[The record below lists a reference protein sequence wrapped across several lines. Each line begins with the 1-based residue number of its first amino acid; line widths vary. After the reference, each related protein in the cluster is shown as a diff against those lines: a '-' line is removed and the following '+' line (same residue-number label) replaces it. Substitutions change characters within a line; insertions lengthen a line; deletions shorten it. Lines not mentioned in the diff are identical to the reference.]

1 MQVDYEFNASN
12 GAMEILHGK
21 EHFMSNL
28 FMLLQWSPF
37 STEAEL
43 LKQVSSVK
51 IFFRL

>member
-28 FMLLQWSPF
+28 LQWSPF